1 MYWNSKHESASHEVM
16 NNLRTVTNNEI
27 LQGTNTWELE
37 LFNFERQKYTIGNLP
52 HFFDKST
59 NNFER

>member
-1 MYWNSKHESASHEVM
+1 M

-27 LQGTNTWELE
+27 LQGTNTRELE

-59 NNFER
+59 NNFEK